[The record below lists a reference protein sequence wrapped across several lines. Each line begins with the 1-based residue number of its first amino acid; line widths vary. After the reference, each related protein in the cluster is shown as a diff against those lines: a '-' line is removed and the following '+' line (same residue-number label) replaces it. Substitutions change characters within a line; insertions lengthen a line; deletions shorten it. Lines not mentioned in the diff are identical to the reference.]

1 MRIPRTR
8 KVDGKVGRMVTK
20 KHFTKSFVKELE
32 LAKERFKNDV
42 GEVLLL
48 FF

>member
-1 MRIPRTR
+1 MGVRRTR

-20 KHFTKSFVKELE
+20 KRFTKFSVKELE
-32 LAKERFKNDV
+32 IAKGWFKNDV
-42 GEVLLL
+42 GDL